1 MLRAGDVLVER
12 WVDRLGRN
20 YADVTDAIRE
30 FIRRGVIVRTVI
42 NGLTFDGATK
52 DPMQMAVRDAMIAFM
67 AVNVGNRIAV
77 AVPSQCRRVPVSE
90 CVHRAASASI
100 AARKTKPRSKQCR
113 AF

>member
-52 DPMQMAVRDAMIAFM
+52 DFSDT
-67 AVNVGNRIAV
+67 
-77 AVPSQCRRVPVSE
+77 RRVMPD
-90 CVHRAASASI
+90 RAEND
-100 AARKTKPRSKQCR
+100 
-113 AF
+113 

>member
-42 NGLTFDGATK
+42 NGLTFDGANGARCASAGRSATRYSSCSRCF
-52 DPMQMAVRDAMIAFM
+52 ASGYTSGWSGTAR
-67 AVNVGNRIAV
+67 
-77 AVPSQCRRVPVSE
+77 
-90 CVHRAASASI
+90 HRAPSS
-100 AARKTKPRSKQCR
+100 T
-113 AF
+113 